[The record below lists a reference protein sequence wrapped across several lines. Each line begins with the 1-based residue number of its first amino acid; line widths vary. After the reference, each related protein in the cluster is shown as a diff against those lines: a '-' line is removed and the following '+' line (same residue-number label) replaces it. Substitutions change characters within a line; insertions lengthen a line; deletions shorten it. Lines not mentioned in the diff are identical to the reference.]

1 MVIAANC
8 CSRKLDS
15 PTKAAT
21 AVRRRLKLRL
31 SFRGFPVRPH
41 ATIGETMLLKDI
53 DPGSFRAKV
62 WLLVLDKMV
71 ITAIVLGALAIYQHL
86 ETKES
91 RDYAEDREEIQL
103 AFRRAEN
110 LKELLPVVLDEQREN
125 QLRNHM
131 LVALIDT
138 QSLSSSSAVD
148 LASQIL
154 YSDGG
159 EQLAAENSFLA
170 NTMVQVMPKGLG
182 TAIDKYRDAD
192 AESNNFRDK
201 HRRIALFWRHVI
213 LEALRRAQV
222 LGSEE
227 LNSPDFLV
235 RNFRSL
241 LKFYPTVKANEA
253 YEWSHGEV
261 KGLRLLGAFNILDR
275 AIRDK
280 YSDREQ
286 RGDTETRMPAHSK
299 RYLASSSS
307 DINEPVLATLI
318 VEKLHKDFVALP
330 EVSNRILEVIQQ
342 SQVREAVRRHSGL
355 AGFDERVH
363 ETANWCY
370 RALNYLAWSAKHPDL
385 SGQIEER
392 VLPLVERFYD
402 DVKSGHPDALD
413 QGANLIDRW
422 FVQVL
427 MNTTRSRS
435 SSHVPDEG
443 TLSALKELFSLG
455 NSVLEQAGIK
465 NLANDWS
472 KRGWDI
478 VIDEQGRWRDRQ
490 EYEDSRYE

>member
-1 MVIAANC
+1 
-8 CSRKLDS
+8 
-15 PTKAAT
+15 
-21 AVRRRLKLRL
+21 
-31 SFRGFPVRPH
+31 
-41 ATIGETMLLKDI
+41 MLLDI

-62 WLLVLDKMV
+62 WLLVLDKIV
-71 ITAIVLGALAIYQHL
+71 IGAIILVALAFYKNW
-86 ETKES
+86 EMEES
-91 RDYAEDREEIQL
+91 RAYAEDREEIQL

-110 LKELLPVVLDEQREN
+110 LKELLPVVLDGQREN

-201 HRRIALFWRHVI
+201 HWRIALFWRHVI

-318 VEKLHKDFVALP
+318 VEKLHMDFVALP

-342 SQVREAVRRHSGL
+342 SQVREAVRQHPQDADR
-355 AGFDERVH
+355 RVH
-363 ETANWCY
+363 ETAYWCY

-413 QGANLIDRW
+413 HGANLIDRW

-455 NSVLEQAGIK
+455 NSVLEQAGI
-465 NLANDWS
+465 NDLANDWS

-490 EYEDSRYE
+490 EYEDSRDE